1 MNKIDHCASVS
12 LCCSVTKTN
21 GVTIQ
26 SVIEAASLKAA
37 AQLIKSRA
45 TGNTWKLGSDD
56 VIIAPQLFK
65 HLPPDTFPDD
75 VSKISSL
82 FWTMTNKFDMNECA
96 DKDFWPLAKQVFE
109 TNRKSVLTSLQQ
121 TPVIFSLFGTEG
133 MPDMIMSMNGKRMS
147 LFSYTNHGDCSWVN
161 SCAQGEAHV
170 KVTGVFSHVYQS
182 RPVGPVFGH
191 FVSTISGRFFWCVTY
206 SNDVMDEASAR
217 EHLQESVRILLEAC
231 SPTENAPEKN
241 S

>member
-1 MNKIDHCASVS
+1 MNTIQRCITIRSMNKIGHCASVF
-12 LCCSVTKTN
+12 LCCSITKTN

-65 HLPPDTFPDD
+65 HLPPETFPDD

-96 DKDFWPLAKQVFE
+96 EKDFWPLAKQVLE
-109 TNRKSVLTSLQQ
+109 TNRKSVVTSLQQ
-121 TPVIFSLFGTEG
+121 TPVTFSLFGTEG
-133 MPDMIMSMNGKRMS
+133 MPEMIMYVSEWK
-147 LFSYTNHGDCSWVN
+147 T
-161 SCAQGEAHV
+161 HV
-170 KVTGVFSHVYQS
+170 FVFLHQP
-182 RPVGPVFGH
+182 R
-191 FVSTISGRFFWCVTY
+191 R
-206 SNDVMDEASAR
+206 
-217 EHLQESVRILLEAC
+217 LQLGQQLR
-231 SPTENAPEKN
+231 TR
-241 S
+241 